1 MDGGTRAREYRTII
15 VKPYTPNVG
24 AEIFGIDLKKPLVA
38 DQLEEVKQA
47 FYDHLVLFFREQEIS
62 FEDHIR
68 LGEYFGTLG
77 QHVGVSTNSKLSDN
91 PKVRKFHFDETSPDV
106 SGNVWHTDQSCA
118 PIPPMA
124 SILYNHTLPPDGG
137 GDTGFASMY
146 AAYDGLSERMKKYLS
161 GLTAVH
167 DGEPIF
173 GAGTPKATHPIVAVH
188 PVTRRKLLYVND
200 SFTVKINDVPRDEG
214 ESILRFLKRHCERVE
229 WSCRFKWE
237 PHSVAFWDNR
247 CAHHR
252 AINDYLP
259 NVRSGYRV
267 QIEGE
272 GPPIP
277 ATD

>member
-1 MDGGTRAREYRTII
+1 MNGTRAREFRTII

-24 AEIFGIDLKKPLVA
+24 AEIFGIDLKKPLAA

-77 QHVGVSTNSKLSDN
+77 QHVGVSTNSRLSGN

-118 PIPPMA
+118 LVPPMA

-137 GDTGFASMY
+137 GDTEFASMY
-146 AAYDGLSERMKKYLS
+146 AAYDGLSERMKKYLA

-167 DGEPIF
+167 D
-173 GAGTPKATHPIVAVH
+173 
-188 PVTRRKLLYVND
+188 
-200 SFTVKINDVPRDEG
+200 
-214 ESILRFLKRHCERVE
+214 
-229 WSCRFKWE
+229 
-237 PHSVAFWDNR
+237 
-247 CAHHR
+247 
-252 AINDYLP
+252 
-259 NVRSGYRV
+259 
-267 QIEGE
+267 
-272 GPPIP
+272 
-277 ATD
+277 